1 MNNAEEYKLVRQV
14 IGINVGAIR
23 KQRKLSQAKL
33 AESISVDRSYVNQLE
48 GGKENVTVDILVKL
62 ADGLDVPL
70 TTLLT
75 GLHLDPPYK
84 LDRAAFNYAYVP
96 LDGNSE
102 RPRASKDE

>member
-14 IGINVGAIR
+14 IGINVGTIR

-84 LDRAAFNYAYVP
+84 LDRAAINYAYVP
-96 LDGNSE
+96 LDGSPE
-102 RPRASKDE
+102 QSAPEGD